1 MGLSTVRWRKYLF
14 PGVSGALV
22 GFAAVL
28 CRRLSRRRRASVV
41 QDIRSSEKRIL
52 IVTEEQ
58 ARPYRGREYLSRVSY
73 TCEPSR
79 FKVWRFL
86 HSSGRNDGEAAS
98 QRIYHIAP
106 VIEFK
111 SSHGEEAE
119 VVQEE
124 KFYATLHGLIAGR
137 VSPDRIAESSLI
149 EFHKCHVGG
158 SMNGVETG
166 EKVVS
171 RSPVAR
177 FEFLD

>member
-1 MGLSTVRWRKYLF
+1 MGLEWRKYLF

-28 CRRLSRRRRASVV
+28 ARRRSRRRRAPVA
-41 QDIRSSEKRIL
+41 QDVRGSEKRIL

-86 HSSGRNDGEAAS
+86 HSSEENDGEAAS

-111 SSHGEEAE
+111 SSDGEEAE

-137 VSPDRIAESSLI
+137 VTPDKIAESALI

-171 RSPVAR
+171 RSPVACL
-177 FEFLD
+177 EFV

>member
-1 MGLSTVRWRKYLF
+1 MGLKWKKFLF
-14 PGVSGALV
+14 PGISGAVV

-28 CRRLSRRRRASVV
+28 ARRRRVRRASVSRDV
-41 QDIRSSEKRIL
+41 RGSEKRIL
-52 IVTEEQ
+52 IVAAEQ
-58 ARPYRGREYLSRVSY
+58 SRPYRGREYLSKVIY

-86 HSSGRNDGEAAS
+86 HPSGEDDGEAAS
-98 QRIYHIAP
+98 QRIYHITP

-111 SSHGEEAE
+111 SSDGDQAE
-119 VVQEE
+119 VVQEA

-137 VSPDRIAESSLI
+137 VTPDRIAEGSLI

-158 SMNGVETG
+158 SMNGIETG

-177 FEFLD
+177 FQFLD

>member
-1 MGLSTVRWRKYLF
+1 MRWRKYLL
-14 PGVSGALV
+14 PGLSGAVV

-28 CRRLSRRRRASVV
+28 AKRRSRRRASMPK
-41 QDIRSSEKRIL
+41 DIRGSEKRIL

-58 ARPYRGREYLSRVSY
+58 SRPYRGREYLSQVIY

-86 HSSGRNDGEAAS
+86 HPSGEDEGEAAS
-98 QRIYHIAP
+98 QRIYHITP

-111 SSHGEEAE
+111 SSDGEEAE

-124 KFYATLHGLIAGR
+124 KFYGTLHGLIAGR
-137 VSPDRIAESSLI
+137 ITPDRIAEASLI

-158 SMNGVETG
+158 SMNGIETG

-171 RSPVAR
+171 RSPVAYL
-177 FEFLD
+177 EFLD